1 MSFLSTFHVDG
12 EEYNVLEF
20 NIDFKQGTDTTG
32 KPIGDPKGGAIKLII
47 EATQNTK
54 FLSWMLNS
62 ELTKDGKIIFYRRD
76 ALSKMKELDFKKNI
90 LIENYTETENN
101 FFGKI
106 DLPKFKRRFLLTRQK
121 LENYILVYILN
132 EV

>member
-62 ELTKDGKIIFYRRD
+62 ELTKDGKIIFFRRD
-76 ALSKMKELDFKKNI
+76 ALSKMKELDFKKAFCVNYHEQFTSTTDI
-90 LIENYTETENN
+90 PMKITLELIAKELTFGDAKFSNN
-101 FFGKI
+101 WI
-106 DLPKFKRRFLLTRQK
+106 ALD
-121 LENYILVYILN
+121 
-132 EV
+132 

>member
-62 ELTKDGKIIFYRRD
+62 ELTKDGKIIFFRRD
-76 ALSKMKELDFKKNI
+76 ALSKMKELDFKKAYCINYHEQFTSTTDI
-90 LIENYTETENN
+90 PMKITLELIAKELTFGDAKFSNN
-101 FFGKI
+101 WI
-106 DLPKFKRRFLLTRQK
+106 ALD
-121 LENYILVYILN
+121 
-132 EV
+132 

>member
-32 KPIGDPKGGAIKLII
+32 KPMGDPKGGTIQLII

-76 ALSKMKELDFKKNI
+76 ALSKMKELEFKKAYCI
-90 LIENYTETENN
+90 NYHESFSSTSDIAMKITLELKAKDLTFGDAKFSNN
-101 FFGKI
+101 WI
-106 DLPKFKRRFLLTRQK
+106 ALD
-121 LENYILVYILN
+121 
-132 EV
+132 

>member
-12 EEYNVLEF
+12 EEYNVLDF

-32 KPIGDPKGGAIKLII
+32 KPMGDPKGGTIQLII

-62 ELTKDGKIIFYRRD
+62 ELTKDGKIVFYRRD
-76 ALSKMKELDFKKNI
+76 ALSKMKELVFKKAFCI
-90 LIENYTETENN
+90 NYNEQFSSTNDIAM
-101 FFGKI
+101 KI
-106 DLPKFKRRFLLTRQK
+106 K
-121 LENYILVYILN
+121 LEIIAKEITFGDATFSNNWIALD
-132 EV
+132 